1 MTGVTPDVMSIAS
14 HFRLSSQPETFSE
27 CTVGHINSTYFINC
41 EGGVKYVLQRINTLV
56 FKDPDALMRNI
67 AGVTSHIR
75 KKLSEEGADEEHG
88 TLHFCQTYDSKL
100 YLRDSN
106 GDCWRIYRFIDNVLN
121 LQSADSPE
129 VFRKVGNAFGHFQKQ
144 LSDYDVSLLCETIPD
159 FHNTVLRF
167 NDLFTAINNN
177 AAGRL
182 AEVRDEIDFV
192 VQRQKTCA
200 YITDKIASGMIPL
213 RVTHNDTKLNNILLD
228 EKTLEPVCVIDLD
241 TIMPGSVLYDFG
253 DAIRFGASNAAEDET
268 DLQKVFIRTEMFE
281 AFADGFI
288 SGSENEI
295 TEEEIRDFPMG
306 AIVIT
311 LETGI
316 RFLTDYLNGDTY
328 FRILY
333 PEHNLDRARN
343 QFRLVRDMEEKLPD
357 LNKIAEK
364 YIKY

>member
-1 MTGVTPDVMSIAS
+1 MTGVNPDVFSIAS

-27 CTVGHINSTYFINC
+27 CTVGHINSTYFIYC
-41 EGGVKYVLQRINTLV
+41 EDGGKYVLQRINTSV
-56 FKDPDALMRNI
+56 FKDPDVLMHNI

-75 KKLSEEGADEEHG
+75 KKLFEEGADEERG
-88 TLHFCQTYDSKL
+88 TLQFCETNDSKQ
-100 YLRDSN
+100 YFRDSN

-121 LQSADSPE
+121 LQSANSTE

-144 LSDYDVSLLCETIPD
+144 LSDYDVSLLFETIPD
-159 FHNTVLRF
+159 FHNTVSRY
-167 NDLFTAINNN
+167 NDLLTAVNKN

-182 AEVRDEIDFV
+182 AGVREELDFV
-192 VQRQKTCA
+192 VKRKKTCA
-200 YITDKIASGMIPL
+200 YITDKIASGMIPV

-288 SGSENEI
+288 TGIEHSL
-295 TEEEIRDFPMG
+295 TKEEIHDLPMG

-328 FRILY
+328 FRIRY

-343 QFRLVRDMEEKLPD
+343 QFRLVRDMENKLPE
-357 LNKIAEK
+357 LKKIVEK
-364 YIKY
+364 FI